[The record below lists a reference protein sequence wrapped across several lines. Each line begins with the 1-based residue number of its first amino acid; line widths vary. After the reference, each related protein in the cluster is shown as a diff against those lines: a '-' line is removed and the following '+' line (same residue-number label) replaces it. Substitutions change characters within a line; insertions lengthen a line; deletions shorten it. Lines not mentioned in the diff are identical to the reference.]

1 MSHTRP
7 AGMESVRPA
16 TSTLEAVARPLLRL
30 AHLVTHME
38 TTFVTGIDW
47 EDQRQEVLLS
57 LNTGEMELREGAK
70 VDWTDSMCR
79 SMFLSGLTCTADV
92 GSEVTATSG
101 ASALGMKSF
110 FAVPILVD
118 DHPIGTVCGA
128 SRSEVVLSET
138 QLELMQLIADALQH
152 VFRAEAERSK
162 AVLVAELAQIEAKE
176 ARSEAKLHAG
186 HASSMEALAHTDDL
200 TDLPNRRAFVASWED
215 ALARSGRRS
224 HPIGLLLI
232 DVDRFKSVN
241 DSMGHGVGDRVLQAV
256 ASALHSATVSGNVLG
271 RLGGDEFAVAISHI
285 DGTAL
290 VAVANQIR
298 SSFNQVVGQL
308 GVQATLSIGVV
319 SSEDCPRGEM
329 LSCADI
335 ALYLAKS
342 SGRDRAWLY
351 NPDTDHAGGVFTE
364 CEI

>member
-1 MSHTRP
+1 MGHS
-7 AGMESVRPA
+7 A
-16 TSTLEAVARPLLRL
+16 TSLPRCLP
-30 AHLVTHME
+30 
-38 TTFVTGIDW
+38 
-47 EDQRQEVLLS
+47 
-57 LNTGEMELREGAK
+57 
-70 VDWTDSMCR
+70 
-79 SMFLSGLTCTADV
+79 
-92 GSEVTATSG
+92 
-101 ASALGMKSF
+101 
-110 FAVPILVD
+110 
-118 DHPIGTVCGA
+118 
-128 SRSEVVLSET
+128 
-138 QLELMQLIADALQH
+138 
-152 VFRAEAERSK
+152 
-162 AVLVAELAQIEAKE
+162 
-176 ARSEAKLHAG
+176 ARSDRLRGVCNCRLPRLCRLH
-186 HASSMEALAHTDDL
+186 
-200 TDLPNRRAFVASWED
+200 FF
-215 ALARSGRRS
+215 
-224 HPIGLLLI
+224 GL
-232 DVDRFKSVN
+232 
-241 DSMGHGVGDRVLQAV
+241 MGSQCKPVGDRVLQAV

-351 NPDTDHAGGVFTE
+351 DPDTDHAGGVFTE